1 MNRYLKLKF
10 KYILFKFN
18 ITINNFFFRLFVKNY
33 LNEIYLKSCY
43 SYFIFDIKKKQK
55 NTIFS
60 KNKSDKSGLWF
71 SKRRNKKIFR
81 HSYGEYYQELFRDK
95 KIKNFLEI
103 GLGNNSDKLKPGGS
117 IKAFKTIL
125 PKTKFYGI
133 DILDKKYFRNIDFKY
148 FKVDQSKKEDLKN
161 FFSMIKKKTK
171 LDVIIDD
178 GSHKTED
185 QILTFNNLIKVLS
198 DKGIYFI
205 EDIRNDQLKIFYDF
219 FNKKKYKVSFINFF
233 LNENTYGNILIRIE
247 K

>member
-1 MNRYLKLKF
+1 MKFLYIHIIAILFLKLK
-10 KYILFKFN
+10 K
-18 ITINNFFFRLFVKNY
+18 
-33 LNEIYLKSCY
+33 KS
-43 SYFIFDIKKKQK
+43 K

-60 KNKSDKSGLWF
+60 KNKSDKSGLWY

-81 HSYGEYYQELFRDK
+81 HSYGEYYLKIFKDK

-103 GLGNNSDKLKPGGS
+103 GLGNNLDNIRPGGS

-133 DILDKKYFRNIDFKY
+133 DILDKKYFKNIDFKY
-148 FKVDQSKKEDLKN
+148 FKIDQSKKKDLMN
-161 FFSMIKKKTK
+161 FILMIKKKK
-171 LDVIIDD
+171 IKFDVIIDD
-178 GSHKTED
+178 GSHKTKD

-198 DKGIYFI
+198 DKGIYLI
-205 EDIRNDQLKIFYDF
+205 EDIRNEQLKIFHKF
-219 FNKKKYKVSFINFF
+219 FEKKKYKVSFINFF